1 MKYVF
6 VFFALIAALSS
17 CNTPI
22 EVDAKAKSDTI
33 KIITRDTVY
42 IIKKDTIR
50 VIDTVYVK
58 PDTSSTEFNLLIVP
72 TSLKI
77 DTLPDSSRAVELEL
91 YMRQLYFKPDTK
103 YFLQFESEQFGYF
116 EFIRDNYSEQ
126 LLPGDKI
133 RFTYQ
138 TFRNYRLRGR
148 YITKSKGNQLLTFTV
163 WDEKFSKKASITF
176 KIN

>member
-1 MKYVF
+1 MKYIF

-22 EVDAKAKSDTI
+22 EVDAKAKQDTV
-33 KIITRDTVY
+33 KIITHDTVY

-72 TSLKI
+72 TSLKLN
-77 DTLPDSSRAVELEL
+77 TLPDSSLAVTLEL
-91 YMRQLYFKPDTK
+91 YMRQLYFNRDTK

-116 EFIRDNYSEQ
+116 EFIRDNRTEQ

-133 RFTYQ
+133 WFSYQ
-138 TFRNYRLRGR
+138 SFKNYRLVGR

-163 WDEKFSKKASITF
+163 WDQKFSKKASITF
-176 KIN
+176 KI